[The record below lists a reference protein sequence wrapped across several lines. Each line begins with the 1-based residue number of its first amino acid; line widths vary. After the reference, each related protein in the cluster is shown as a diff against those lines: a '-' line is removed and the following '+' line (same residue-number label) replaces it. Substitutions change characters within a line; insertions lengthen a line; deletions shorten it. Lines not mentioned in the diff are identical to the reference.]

1 MKKLLALLLFLCLAA
16 GTALADTT
24 LTGTVVSGGTV
35 TVLAPADGTLAS
47 VDVQAGDRVTLGETV
62 ATLTTTTI
70 YAEQAGTVR
79 IYGAEGAALETIN
92 EQYGA
97 VLYIL
102 PNNVYTLT
110 ASTQNAYE
118 AEANRRVVPG
128 ERVYLRATTSTVR
141 TGMGVVTGVSGSN
154 YMVEITSG
162 DFNGSETV
170 YIYRDSAYTAT
181 SRIGKGT
188 VTYTGAVGYTGTGED
203 VSISSA
209 STSSSGMR
217 SMSSSA
223 STETETVA
231 EGTSTPQSLVK
242 LLVSEGQHV
251 APGTPLFTV
260 STASAYAQTMT
271 APAAGVVM
279 EVAVSAGTTVTPGAA
294 IVTIAPDSLMRLAL
308 HVPEDD
314 LDKVTLGSQVTI
326 QFLSGETAEGTILSL
341 QGLAEE
347 TADTED
353 AADEETCFTVYVA
366 FTATPTIAYG
376 MTGKVAIA
384 D

>member
-35 TVLAPADGTLAS
+35 TVLAPADGMLAS
-47 VDVQAGDRVTLGETV
+47 VDVQAGDRVNPGETV
-62 ATLTTTTI
+62 ATMTTTTI

-79 IYGAEGAALETIN
+79 IYGAEGAALERIN

-102 PNNVYTLT
+102 PDAVYTLT
-110 ASTQNAYE
+110 ASTSNAYD
-118 AEANRRVVPG
+118 AEANRRVIPG
-128 ERVYLRATTSTVR
+128 EKVYLRATASTAR
-141 TGMGVVTGVSGSN
+141 TGTGIVTGVSGSN
-154 YMVEITSG
+154 YIVEITSG
-162 DFNGSETV
+162 DFNGSEAV
-170 YIYRDSAYTAT
+170 YIYRDSAYAAT

-188 VTYTGAVGYTGTGED
+188 VTYTGTVGYTGTGED
-203 VSISSA
+203 ASIASA
-209 STSSSGMR
+209 SSSSSSMR
-217 SMSSSA
+217 SSSSTS

-231 EGTSTPQSLVK
+231 DTSIPQSLVK

-251 APGTPLFTV
+251 SPGTPLFTV

-271 APAAGVVM
+271 APAAGVVT
-279 EVAVSAGTTVTPGAA
+279 EVAVTAGTAVTPGAA
-294 IVTIAPDSLMRLAL
+294 IATIAPDSMMRLAL

-314 LDKVTLGSQVTI
+314 LDKVSLGSQVTI
-326 QFLSGETAEGTILSL
+326 RFLSGETAEGTIISL

-347 TADTED
+347 AADAED
-353 AADEETCFTVYVA
+353 AEDEETCFTVYVA
-366 FTATPTIAYG
+366 FSATPTIAYG
-376 MTGKVAIA
+376 MTGKVVIA